1 MFCENIRQS
10 SKTHQ
15 PRRDRRSPLPCGVT
29 TACCFEQRV
38 LAKPAGELVRLR
50 HERWDVSASRCISVS
65 RYLDRPDHPA
75 GGIFLSRQLSS
86 SQAWSELHGSGV
98 RRYAASLA
106 PSAAI
111 TQMTTLSYERLGS
124 VFFAVGSILLA
135 VYASLFV
142 LLLPIHDGDFDY
154 VRLVTSPHWRSIA
167 LIAFVGVVSLL
178 TGLEAVYSRIR
189 DSAGILGAT
198 GLVLTKVAL
207 VLQACVLT
215 WEMLMDPLIAAHPE
229 SAFLLRDGGIIN
241 APWMVAFRWVF
252 LLTILGGALL
262 FGLAVLRSKQFPMP
276 AIGLLIAGA
285 VLYAV
290 GPRVSVFV
298 AISGVI
304 LFAIGGLLIGVRLW
318 RATAA

>member
-1 MFCENIRQS
+1 
-10 SKTHQ
+10 
-15 PRRDRRSPLPCGVT
+15 
-29 TACCFEQRV
+29 
-38 LAKPAGELVRLR
+38 
-50 HERWDVSASRCISVS
+50 
-65 RYLDRPDHPA
+65 
-75 GGIFLSRQLSS
+75 
-86 SQAWSELHGSGV
+86 
-98 RRYAASLA
+98 
-106 PSAAI
+106 
-111 TQMTTLSYERLGS
+111 MTTLLYERLGS
-124 VFFAVGSILLA
+124 VFFALGSILLA
-135 VYASLFV
+135 GYAALFV

-154 VRLVTSPHWRSIA
+154 VRVVTSPHWRSIA

-215 WEMLMDPLIAAHPE
+215 WEMLMDPVIAAHPE
-229 SAFLLRDGGIIN
+229 SAFLLREGWIVN

-276 AIGLLIAGA
+276 AIALLIAGA

-290 GPRVSVFV
+290 GPRLSVFI
-298 AISGVI
+298 AISGVM
-304 LFAIGGLLIGVRLW
+304 LFAIGGLLIGARLW
-318 RATAA
+318 RATEA

>member
-1 MFCENIRQS
+1 
-10 SKTHQ
+10 
-15 PRRDRRSPLPCGVT
+15 
-29 TACCFEQRV
+29 
-38 LAKPAGELVRLR
+38 
-50 HERWDVSASRCISVS
+50 
-65 RYLDRPDHPA
+65 
-75 GGIFLSRQLSS
+75 
-86 SQAWSELHGSGV
+86 
-98 RRYAASLA
+98 
-106 PSAAI
+106 
-111 TQMTTLSYERLGS
+111 MTTLSYERLGS

-154 VRLVTSPHWRSIA
+154 VRLVTSPHWRAIA